1 MEIARSEE
9 SAGTILLIFAV
20 VITAIALAA
29 ALLL

>member
-9 SAGTILLIFAV
+9 SAGTFLLIFAV
-20 VITAIALAA
+20 LLTIITLAA